1 MLMITNCFYVRRI
14 VTTRS
19 EQKKQQILKA
29 ASILF
34 CEQGYGVSMDA
45 IALKAEVSK
54 QTVYAH
60 FKTKDDLFDTCI
72 RAKCVDNQLDD
83 SLLEDTRTIDIVLK
97 EFVLRFQSMLLSEEA
112 CQTYRAAVSQ
122 SETHPQLA
130 KVYLQ
135 AGPQATTEMLAE
147 YLQVQHDNHVI
158 QLSIPAQDAAMQ
170 LLLMAHGKVLYW
182 AYLGQKIE
190 DSEQQNRR
198 YLEACVD
205 MFLKGY
211 SR

>member
-1 MLMITNCFYVRRI
+1 M
-14 VTTRS
+14 TTRS

-29 ASILF
+29 AGALF

-45 IALKAEVSK
+45 IAIKAEVSK

-72 RAKCVDNQLDD
+72 RAKCIDNQLDG
-83 SLLEDTRTIDIVLK
+83 SLLEDSRTIDIVLK
-97 EFVLRFQSMLLSEEA
+97 EFVVRFQSMLLSEEA

-122 SETHPQLA
+122 SDTHPQLA

-147 YLQVQHDNHVI
+147 YLQAQHDKQVI
-158 QLSIPAQDAAMQ
+158 KLSLPANDAAMQ

-182 AYLGQKIE
+182 AYLGQRIE
-190 DSEQQNRR
+190 DSEQQNKI
-198 YLEACVD
+198 YLEASVD
-205 MFLKGY
+205 MFLKGH
-211 SR
+211 SQ

>member
-1 MLMITNCFYVRRI
+1 M
-14 VTTRS
+14 TTRS

-29 ASILF
+29 ASVLF
-34 CEQGYGVSMDA
+34 CEQGYGVSMDT

-72 RAKCVDNQLDD
+72 RAKCVDNQLDG
-83 SLLEDTRTIDIVLK
+83 SLLEDHRSIDIVLK
-97 EFVLRFQSMLLSEEA
+97 EFVFRFQSMLLSEEA

-122 SETHPQLA
+122 SDTHPQLA
-130 KVYLQ
+130 QVYLQ
-135 AGPQATTEMLAE
+135 AGPQATTDMLAQ
-147 YLQVQHDNHVI
+147 YLQVQHDKQVI
-158 QLSIPAQDAAMQ
+158 SLALPAHDAAMQ

-190 DSEQQNRR
+190 DSEQQNKE
-198 YLEACVD
+198 YLESCVEV
-205 MFLKGY
+205 FLKGH